1 MLAFLMLVML
11 AGCGRK
17 SVATAEKQVFSAEG
31 MQITLTDAFTESAM
45 EGYTA
50 CFDSREVAVFVL
62 KEPFS
67 LGEGLD
73 ELALADY
80 AQMVLEANRS
90 KSADRI
96 EEIGGRPFM
105 EYAFYNNETEEE
117 YTYLA
122 AMYKGPD
129 AFWMVQFSC
138 RTEQYERYRPF
149 FLEWAETV
157 ELAAA

>member
-1 MLAFLMLVML
+1 M
-11 AGCGRK
+11 
-17 SVATAEKQVFSAEG
+17 AEKKVFSAEG
-31 MQITLTDAFTESAM
+31 MQITLTEAFSKSEM

-67 LGEGLD
+67 LGEGLN
-73 ELALADY
+73 ELSLDDY
-80 AQMVLEANRS
+80 AQMVLEANSS

-96 EEIGGRPFM
+96 EEIEGRPFM
-105 EYAFYNNETEEE
+105 EYAFYNSDTKEE

-138 RTEQYERYRPF
+138 RTGQYEQYRPF
-149 FLEWAETV
+149 FLEWAKTV
-157 ELAAA
+157 ELVTA